1 MDINLQTV
9 FNLLSSY
16 PGNLVYYLILIYSIV
31 TCLFSI
37 WTAFRTNEQIEPVHT
52 LAGLTILLVATLF
65 PLFFIVISG
74 GRIADSGVIYP
85 LLERTSITIL
95 VVWSAW
101 LWFGPRPTGT
111 TTIIA
116 VFLSVLI
123 PVITVI
129 VSIIFPE
136 TPGGFN
142 ATVAD
147 FWWHIFMVLSTLL
160 LIILILIKKPSIWSY
175 GLGMFMLI
183 LTGFVVSLLTYY
195 PEGNISGAARLGV
208 LCAFPLLP
216 LVIRKYDLQEELAP
230 AGSFDQAMTRAVTH
244 AVPDEIND
252 WLAAVANLDIT
263 RQQEAIARML
273 CQTLEAQG
281 CAFLHLSDTPNLIK
295 VTSGYNLAG
304 QTWIEESQI
313 PVDEFPKTLTGL
325 VNAEPVIIRL
335 SNGNEQEMNNYSNR
349 FRMDSI
355 TSVALLPVKNG
366 DTQWGSAAL
375 FRTAAEPS
383 FLMDSLLQFTKT
395 AATLSHIFRNNE
407 TAIHERQELMRLA
420 EELDNLQSVNQTLQS
435 NLETLRLSAVQP
447 IPEQTTL
454 QMLTLQQASETEMDR
469 LRSEN
474 RLLLQTLS
482 EQKAEPRPLP
492 KLDEA
497 KIGEELSVA
506 RAEIARLQGLLRDT
520 RQRLQEMQVNSNI
533 SGTYI
538 DGLRKVN
545 SLITEIRHPLSTIT
559 AYVDMVISGT
569 HEPEQDSAGGISFDT
584 LRSALTKLR
593 NLMNEMA
600 EMNVLNSG
608 VIDLEP
614 EAMDLANAID
624 QAVETISA
632 SFMEKEISLKLDLPP
647 VLPFLFTYHEALKK
661 VIIYLLQNAGKVT
674 PRSSSVELRVEVHEE
689 SVEPYL
695 MLEVTDHGG
704 GVASDNLHRVFSTSE
719 TEQGKVIPGLGE
731 INGGLVASKTLIEAH
746 GGRIWVDSEPGI
758 STTFSV
764 LLPIQ
769 KDKI

>member
-31 TCLFSI
+31 SCLFSI
-37 WTAFRTNEQIEPVHT
+37 WTAYRTDEQIRPAHT
-52 LAGLTILLVATLF
+52 LAGLTILLAASLI
-65 PLFFIVISG
+65 PLVFFVITG
-74 GRIADSGVIYP
+74 GKMAENGILYP

-101 LWFGPRPTGT
+101 LWFGPKPTTT
-111 TTIIA
+111 TTIVVI
-116 VFLSVLI
+116 FLSVLI
-123 PVITVI
+123 PIITVI
-129 VSIIFPE
+129 VSFIFPD

-147 FWWHIFMVLSTLL
+147 FWWHIFMVLATIF
-160 LIILILIKKPSIWSY
+160 LIVLILIKKPSIWSY
-175 GLGMFMLI
+175 GLGMFLLI
-183 LTGFVVSLLTYY
+183 LTGFIFSLFSYY
-195 PEGNISGAARLGV
+195 PDGNISGAARLGV

-216 LVIRKYDLQEELAP
+216 LVIRKFDFQEGISP
-230 AGSFDQAMTRAVTH
+230 TGTFDQLMTQSVSH
-244 AVPDEIND
+244 AIPDEINE
-252 WLAAVANLDIT
+252 WLSAVANLDIT
-263 RQQEAIARML
+263 HQQEEIARML
-273 CQTLEAQG
+273 CRTLDAQG
-281 CAFLHLSDTPNLIK
+281 CAFLHLSESPNVIK
-295 VTSGYNLAG
+295 STAGYNLAN
-304 QTWIEESQI
+304 QSWIEETSL
-313 PVDEFPKTLTGL
+313 PVDEFPRTLSAL
-325 VNAEPVIIRL
+325 VNTEPVIIRF
-335 SNGNEQEMNNYSNR
+335 SNGNTRELENFSSR
-349 FRMDSI
+349 FRITDI

-375 FRTAAEPS
+375 FRTSAEPS
-383 FLMDSLLQFTKT
+383 FLMESLLQFTKT
-395 AATLSHIFRNNE
+395 AATLAHIFRNNE
-407 TAIHERQELMRLA
+407 MALRERQELIRLSQ
-420 EELDNLQSVNQTLQS
+420 EMDNLQSVNQTLQS

-447 IPEQTTL
+447 VPEQTTL
-454 QMLTLQQASETEMDR
+454 QMLTLQQASETEIDR

-474 RLLLQTLS
+474 RLLLQTLA
-482 EQKAEPRPLP
+482 EKQKEPTP
-492 KLDEA
+492 KPAIDETLVA
-497 KIGEELSVA
+497 EELSVA
-506 RAEIARLQGLLRDT
+506 RAEIARLQALLRDT
-520 RQRLQEMQVNSNI
+520 RQRLQEMQVSSNI
-533 SGTYI
+533 SSTYI

-545 SLITEIRHPLSTIT
+545 NLITEIRHPLSTIT
-559 AYVDMVISGT
+559 AYVDLIITGQQDIEEKVGDISL
-569 HEPEQDSAGGISFDT
+569 DT
-584 LRSALTKLR
+584 LRSCLEKLR
-593 NLMNEMA
+593 KLMNDMA
-600 EMNVLNSG
+600 DTNVLNSG

-689 SVEPYL
+689 SAEPYL

-704 GVASDNLHRVFSTSE
+704 GVAPENLHRVFSTAN
-719 TEQGKVIPGLGE
+719 TEHGKIIPSLGE
-731 INGGLVASKTLIEAH
+731 MNGGLIASKTLIEAH

-758 STTFSV
+758 STTYSV